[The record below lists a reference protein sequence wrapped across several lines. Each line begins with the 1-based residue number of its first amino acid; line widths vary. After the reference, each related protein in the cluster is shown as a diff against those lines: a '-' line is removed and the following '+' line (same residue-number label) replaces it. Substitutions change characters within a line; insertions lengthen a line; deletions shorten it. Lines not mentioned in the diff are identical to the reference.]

1 MTSAD
6 ELRVVRRVYARQ
18 ITHAAGTNDARIE
31 NALATL
37 RREDFLPPG
46 PWQLQHLPDRYRE
59 TPDADPI
66 YLYQD
71 VPVAIRPDRRL
82 NNGQPSFLTMLLSLG
97 RLQDGEHAVHIGTGL
112 GYYTAVL
119 SCLAGPAGRVTG
131 IEFDVDLALRA
142 ATNLASFANIRV
154 IQADG
159 ATMRLDPADVIYVN
173 AGASRPADTWLDA
186 LKPGGRL
193 VLPLTVSMTTGE
205 GHPMTRGAV
214 FLIERDSGSDTDGFA
229 ARAVSNTMIY
239 PCVGMR
245 DEASE
250 QALYAALD
258 KGGASK
264 VKRLRR
270 DDDGASDDICWLRA
284 PGWSLTYE

>member
-1 MTSAD
+1 MTPAD

-18 ITHAAGTNDARIE
+18 ITHAAGTDDARLE

-46 PWQLQHLPDRYRE
+46 PWHLQQLPDRYRE

-71 VPVAIRPDRRL
+71 VPVAIRPERRL
-82 NNGQPSFLTMLLSLG
+82 NNGQPSFLTMLMSLG
-97 RLQDGEHAVHIGTGL
+97 RLQDREHAVHIGTGL

-131 IEFDVDLALRA
+131 IEFDVDLAQRA
-142 ATNLASFANIRV
+142 AANLASFANVRV
-154 IQADG
+154 IPGDG
-159 ATMRLDPADVIYVN
+159 ASTGLDPADVIYVN

-193 VLPLTVSMTTGE
+193 VLPLTVSTTIGD
-205 GHPMTRGAV
+205 GHAMTRGAI
-214 FLIERDSGSDTDGFA
+214 FLIERDSDRDTDGFA
-229 ARAVSNTMIY
+229 ARAVSSTMIY
-239 PCVGMR
+239 PCIGMR

-250 QALYAALD
+250 QALCAALD

-270 DDDGASDDICWLRA
+270 DDGTPDDICWLRA